1 MKIIRILIALS
12 SALLFSHSHAQSTTI
27 AVASNMKDA
36 FAAIQTEFKS
46 NHAGDF
52 RVVYGSS
59 GNITTQILNGA
70 PFSLFISGDESY
82 PLELF
87 KRKVALDEGKV
98 YAIGKIAL
106 LSNTSKGI
114 ALGTSKAA
122 IANAI
127 QKANKI
133 AIAKPELAPYG
144 KAAIDYLKAE
154 GLWDTAKT
162 KLVYGDNISV
172 ASMYVAS
179 GAADIGFTA
188 LSLALSP
195 DIAKETQ
202 YLVLSPTS
210 YEPIKQRMILLKN
223 PPPVATA
230 LYQFMQSPKARSILQ
245 SYGYQTP

>member
-1 MKIIRILIALS
+1 MNIIRLLVALS
-12 SALLFSHSHAQSTTI
+12 LALLFSNSHAQITTI

-36 FAAIQTEFKS
+36 FMAIEHEFKIS
-46 NHAGDF
+46 NKADF

-59 GNITTQILNGA
+59 GNITAQILNGA
-70 PFSLFISGDESY
+70 PFSLFISADESY

-87 KRKVALDEGKV
+87 KRKVASDKGRV

-114 ALGTSKAA
+114 ALGTSKAD

-144 KAAIDYLKAE
+144 KAAVDYLKAQ
-154 GLWDTAKT
+154 GLWDAAKQ
-162 KLVYGDNISV
+162 KLVYGDNISI

-195 DIAKETQ
+195 EIAKKTQ
-202 YLVLSPTS
+202 YLALNPTS
-210 YEPIKQRMILLKN
+210 YEPIQQRMILLQN
-223 PPPVATA
+223 PTPVATA
-230 LYQFMQSPKARSILQ
+230 LYQFMQSPKAQAILRSN
-245 SYGYQTP
+245 GYQIP

>member
-1 MKIIRILIALS
+1 MNIIRLLVALS
-12 SALLFSHSHAQSTTI
+12 LALLFSNSHAQITTI

-36 FAAIQTEFKS
+36 FIAIQHEFKK
-46 NHAGDF
+46 NNKADF

-59 GNITTQILNGA
+59 GNISAQILNGA
-70 PFSLFISGDESY
+70 PFSLFISADEAY

-87 KRKVALDEGKV
+87 KRKVALDEGQV
-98 YAIGKIAL
+98 YAIGEIAL
-106 LSNTSKGI
+106 LINTSKGI
-114 ALGTSKAA
+114 ALSTSKAS

-144 KAAIDYLKAE
+144 KAAVDYLKAE
-154 GLWDTAKT
+154 GLWDKAKN

-179 GAADIGFTA
+179 GAADIGITA

-202 YLVLSPTS
+202 YLALNPAS

-223 PPPVATA
+223 PPPTATA
-230 LYQFMQSPKARSILQ
+230 LYQFMQSPKAQAILRTF
-245 SYGYQTP
+245 GYQIP

>member
-1 MKIIRILIALS
+1 MKITRLLIALS

-59 GNITTQILNGA
+59 GNITAQILNGA

-87 KRKVALDEGKV
+87 KRKVALDEGQV

-106 LSNTSKGI
+106 LSNRSKGI
-114 ALGTSKAA
+114 ALGTSKPA

-144 KAAIDYLKAE
+144 KAAVDYLKAE

-202 YLVLSPTS
+202 YLVLSPIS

-223 PPPVATA
+223 PPPIATA

-245 SYGYQTP
+245 SYGYQIP